1 MAAGFFYSK
10 TFKIIATVIL
20 SVELIIIITLKVVD
34 LYCDEPGCWNKK
46 DWGTNY
52 CMEHIN
58 SIYEEHMKIL
68 KEKTV
73 RVTAILTNPK
83 EVILLEKRVLH
94 RVHTIHTAILI
105 PPGETILM
113 MFIIMMIRMIS
124 PMTGLR
130 NSMEEIMMAD
140 MMMRMITGRRTTGIN
155 NTRKLWS

>member
-1 MAAGFFYSK
+1 
-10 TFKIIATVIL
+10 
-20 SVELIIIITLKVVD
+20 
-34 LYCDEPGCWNKK
+34 
-46 DWGTNY
+46 
-52 CMEHIN
+52 MEHIN
-58 SIYEEHMKIL
+58 SIYEEAMKR
-68 KEKTV
+68 ERAYENSQRKTV

-130 NSMEEIMMAD
+130 NSMEEIMMAGYD
-140 MMMRMITGRRTTGIN
+140 DAYDYWEENYGN
-155 NTRKLWS
+155 

>member
-1 MAAGFFYSK
+1 MNR
-10 TFKIIATVIL
+10 
-20 SVELIIIITLKVVD
+20 D
-34 LYCDEPGCWNKK
+34 DWNKK

-58 SIYEEHMKIL
+58 SIYEEAMKRERAY
-68 KEKTV
+68 EKFYKVKNSTS
-73 RVTAILTNPK
+73 NSYSNKSPK
-83 EVILLEKRVLH
+83 KLFFWKKRVLH

>member
-10 TFKIIATVIL
+10 TFKIIATVII

-34 LYCDEPGCWNKK
+34 LYCDEPGRNSTSNSYSSKSQRSYSSGKK
-46 DWGTNY
+46 SKYIHT
-52 CMEHIN
+52 
-58 SIYEEHMKIL
+58 
-68 KEKTV
+68 
-73 RVTAILTNPK
+73 
-83 EVILLEKRVLH
+83 VIL
-94 RVHTIHTAILI
+94 IH
-105 PPGETILM
+105 PEETILM